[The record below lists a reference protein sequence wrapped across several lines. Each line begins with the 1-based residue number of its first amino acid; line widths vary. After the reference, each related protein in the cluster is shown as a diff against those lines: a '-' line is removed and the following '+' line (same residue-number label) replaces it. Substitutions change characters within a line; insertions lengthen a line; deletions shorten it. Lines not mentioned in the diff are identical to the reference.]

1 MILYYSFFKSLAL
14 EKTRY
19 RALGSMCINSY
30 NCTLI
35 SNYFNKK
42 INKEGGERGGE
53 GRKKETKERK
63 KKERERKKQQLV
75 LLRNNNINLSSEQ
88 NNKPPQR
95 LNIKTEVFPKAWSGR
110 KNGSKGE
117 ELTY

>member
-53 GRKKETKERK
+53 GRKKETAVGSSK
-63 KKERERKKQQLV
+63 K
-75 LLRNNNINLSSEQ
+75 
-88 NNKPPQR
+88 
-95 LNIKTEVFPKAWSGR
+95 
-110 KNGSKGE
+110 
-117 ELTY
+117 